1 MKESLN
7 FEKEIE
13 RSNNLSK
20 IWSSL
25 EKDEEFGT
33 QILPDDKNFYI
44 EKLEYLM
51 SHNQEKYRDINGK
64 NFYIRIT
71 NFIHKLKQV

>member
-1 MKESLN
+1 
-7 FEKEIE
+7 
-13 RSNNLSK
+13 
-20 IWSSL
+20 
-25 EKDEEFGT
+25 
-33 QILPDDKNFYI
+33 
-44 EKLEYLM
+44 M